1 VAETHPTAGQRAL
14 ELAQAFLHAN
24 PDFNSK
30 EAANRHDR
38 THVVCLGDSHIQI
51 FHHVAAGGL
60 LPQAWFSVCC
70 IPGATAQGMV
80 NPFSVTDA
88 LNTFRSRLDMAATW
102 QPIVFQLGE
111 VDCGFLVWYRAQ
123 RDGISVGSQVET
135 SLANYAAF
143 LDEVL
148 SRGYGDVYVLSVPL
162 PTIRDGQDWG
172 EVAHARRTITATQ
185 SERTELTL
193 SYNERLA
200 EISAARSAV
209 FVDVTSF
216 QLDPVTGLVA
226 DSLLHPDRANHH
238 LNPAPYARVVAEKL
252 GVVLG

>member
-1 VAETHPTAGQRAL
+1 VAETLPTAGHRAL
-14 ELAQAFLHAN
+14 VLAQEFLHSN
-24 PDFNSK
+24 PDFNSLK
-30 EAANRHDR
+30 AAMEHRR

-51 FHHVAAGGL
+51 FQHVATAGL
-60 LPQAWFSVCC
+60 LPHAWFSVCC
-70 IPGATAQGMV
+70 VVGATAQGMV

-88 LNTFRSRLDMAATW
+88 LSTFRSRLEMAEAW
-102 QPIVFQLGE
+102 QPVVFQLGE

-123 RDGISVGSQVET
+123 RDGISVESQVET
-135 SLANYAAF
+135 SLANYRAF
-143 LDEVL
+143 LDEVTA
-148 SRGYGDVYVLSVPL
+148 RGFGDVYVLSVPL

-193 SYNERLA
+193 RYNERLA
-200 EISAARSAV
+200 EICAECSAV

-216 QLDPVTGLVA
+216 QLDPATGLVA
-226 DSLLHPDRANHH
+226 DSLLNPDRANHH

-252 GVVLG
+252 EAVLG